1 MRAVFDTN
9 IYISAF
15 AFPGGRAEEAFLLAL
30 DGYFT
35 LCVSTAIMAETA
47 EILAHKFVWEPE
59 PLSGLIKFMGQLA
72 RVATVPH
79 RLKILADAPD
89 NRILECAEEAEAQY
103 IVTGDRHL
111 LDLKQYKT
119 TRILALSDFLALPD
133 FSKKAG
139 T

>member
-1 MRAVFDTN
+1 MRVVFDTN

-35 LCVSTAIMAETA
+35 LCASTAILTETA
-47 EILAHKFVWEPE
+47 EILMKKFAWERE
-59 PLSGLIKFMGQLA
+59 LVSDLIGFLGQIA
-72 RVATVPH
+72 RVAAVPH
-79 RLKILADAPD
+79 GLKILADDPD

-111 LDLKQYKT
+111 LDLKKFET
-119 TRILALSDFLALPD
+119 TQILALSDFLALPD
-133 FSKKAG
+133 FLKKAG